1 MASELTQSPSRNNC
15 LIVTCLVFDWF
26 TETNADVE
34 KPTHHNEPTQLLYST
49 EKAGERKLNDDD
61 NMVTDE
67 YGDDCATQPYA
78 MDSDFNTES
87 ATIPVVGVDKSD
99 ANQTTKLSDVEAT
112 QAYCVEDEEE
122 EDSNSSNSQ
131 PLPIGP
137 TSEAD
142 QGDITAATLA
152 YGLEAT
158 QAYNATE
165 KDDETDDEQDQ
176 DDRGSHCNDADPTLA
191 YDLQSTQAYGVSKEV
206 SEEDDNTDDEDNDK
220 NESHR
225 EKVEGLS
232 CELETKIDGRDA
244 VQATIPYGLESTQA
258 YGVGEG
264 DNTDD
269 EDNDKNESHRERVE
283 GMSYELET
291 KVNGG
296 NAVQATMPYGLESTQ
311 AYGADETD
319 DEDSKDWDMEDNRGD
334 KSRGDRVALASG
346 LAETLPYGGHDDD
359 DDNEDKDDENEN
371 KEADESM
378 RQENQATLAYGLE
391 ETQAYDAESNDTGIA
406 HEILYSLVKCGKSCG
421 IHSNLS

>member
-1 MASELTQSPSRNNC
+1 
-15 LIVTCLVFDWF
+15 
-26 TETNADVE
+26 
-34 KPTHHNEPTQLLYST
+34 
-49 EKAGERKLNDDD
+49 
-61 NMVTDE
+61 MVTDE

-112 QAYCVEDEEE
+112 QAYCVEDKEEE

-176 DDRGSHCNDADPTLA
+176 DDWGSHYNDADPTLA
-191 YDLQSTQAYGVSKEV
+191 YDLQSTQAYGVSKEDDNTDDEGNDK
-206 SEEDDNTDDEDNDK
+206 SESHRERVEGQSCELGTKIDGRDAVQTTIPYGLESTQAYGVGEGDNTDDEDNDK
-220 NESHR
+220 SESHR
-225 EKVEGLS
+225 ERVEGKS
-232 CELETKIDGRDA
+232 CELETRVNGRGDA
-244 VQATIPYGLESTQA
+244 VQATMPYGLESTQA

-269 EDNDKNESHRERVE
+269 EDNDKNESCRERVE
-283 GMSYELET
+283 GKSCELET
-291 KVNGG
+291 RVNGQG
-296 NAVQATMPYGLESTQ
+296 DAVQATMPYGLESTQ

-319 DEDSKDWDMEDNRGD
+319 DEDSKDWDMEDSRGD
-334 KSRGDRVALASG
+334 KSRGDGAALASG

-359 DDNEDKDDENEN
+359 DDDDNEDKDDENEK
-371 KEADESM
+371 KEVDENM

-406 HEILYSLVKCGKSCG
+406 YQVLFVLFSKMW
-421 IHSNLS
+421 

>member
-1 MASELTQSPSRNNC
+1 
-15 LIVTCLVFDWF
+15 
-26 TETNADVE
+26 
-34 KPTHHNEPTQLLYST
+34 
-49 EKAGERKLNDDD
+49 
-61 NMVTDE
+61 MVTDE

-122 EDSNSSNSQ
+122 EEDSNSSNSQ

-158 QAYNATE
+158 QAYDATE

-191 YDLQSTQAYGVSKEV
+191 YDLQSTQAYGVSKE
-206 SEEDDNTDDEDNDK
+206 D
-220 NESHR
+220 
-225 EKVEGLS
+225 
-232 CELETKIDGRDA
+232 
-244 VQATIPYGLESTQA
+244 
-258 YGVGEG
+258 

-283 GMSYELET
+283 GKSCELET

-296 NAVQATMPYGLESTQ
+296 DAVQPTMPYGLESTQ

-319 DEDSKDWDMEDNRGD
+319 DEDSKDWDMEDSRGD
-334 KSRGDRVALASG
+334 KSRGDKAALASG
-346 LAETLPYGGHDDD
+346 LAETLPYGGYDDD
-359 DDNEDKDDENEN
+359 DDNEDNDDENDN
-371 KEADESM
+371 KKVDEHV

-406 HEILYSLVKCGKSCG
+406 YQVLFVLFSKMW
-421 IHSNLS
+421 

>member
-1 MASELTQSPSRNNC
+1 
-15 LIVTCLVFDWF
+15 
-26 TETNADVE
+26 
-34 KPTHHNEPTQLLYST
+34 
-49 EKAGERKLNDDD
+49 
-61 NMVTDE
+61 MVTDE

-122 EDSNSSNSQ
+122 EEDSNSSNSQ

-165 KDDETDDEQDQ
+165 KDDETNDEQGQ
-176 DDRGSHCNDADPTLA
+176 DDRGSHCNHADPALA
-191 YDLQSTQAYGVSKEV
+191 YDLQSTQAYGVSKE
-206 SEEDDNTDDEDNDK
+206 D
-220 NESHR
+220 
-225 EKVEGLS
+225 
-232 CELETKIDGRDA
+232 
-244 VQATIPYGLESTQA
+244 
-258 YGVGEG
+258 

-283 GMSYELET
+283 GKSCELET

-296 NAVQATMPYGLESTQ
+296 DAVQATMPYGLESTQ
-311 AYGADETD
+311 AYGANETD
-319 DEDSKDWDMEDNRGD
+319 DEDSKDWDMEDSRGD
-334 KSRGDRVALASG
+334 KSGRDGAALVSG

-359 DDNEDKDDENEN
+359 DDNEDNDDENDN
-371 KEADESM
+371 KKVDEHV

-406 HEILYSLVKCGKSCG
+406 YQVLFVLFSKNVVILWHIYTLKPLVSHHPKCKLRFSGCLQGFLLRRGPSTPTSWQGIYCMQSLK
-421 IHSNLS
+421 LQ

>member
-1 MASELTQSPSRNNC
+1 M
-15 LIVTCLVFDWF
+15 I
-26 TETNADVE
+26 ETNADVE
-34 KPTHHNEPTQLLYST
+34 KPTDHNEPTQLLYST

-78 MDSDFNTES
+78 MDSDFNTEG
-87 ATIPVVGVDKSD
+87 ATIPVVGVDTSD
-99 ANQTTKLSDVEAT
+99 ANRKTKLSDVEAT
-112 QAYCVEDEEE
+112 QAYCVEDEEEGEE

-142 QGDITAATLA
+142 QGDIAAATLA

-158 QAYNATE
+158 QAYNTTE

-191 YDLQSTQAYGVSKEV
+191 YDLQSTQAYGVSKE
-206 SEEDDNTDDEDNDK
+206 DDNTDDEDNDK

-225 EKVEGLS
+225 ERVEGQS

-269 EDNDKNESHRERVE
+269 EDSDKNESCRERVE
-283 GMSYELET
+283 EKSCELET

-296 NAVQATMPYGLESTQ
+296 DAVQVTMTYWFQSIQ
-311 AYGADETD
+311 AYGD
-319 DEDSKDWDMEDNRGD
+319 DVSEDWDMKDSRGD
-334 KSRGDRVALASG
+334 KSRGDGVALASC

-359 DDNEDKDDENEN
+359 DDDNEDNDDENEN
-371 KEADESM
+371 KKVDEHI

-391 ETQAYDAESNDTGIA
+391 ETQAYDAESNDTGIVYQV
-406 HEILYSLVKCGKSCG
+406 LFVLFSKMW
-421 IHSNLS
+421 

>member
-1 MASELTQSPSRNNC
+1 
-15 LIVTCLVFDWF
+15 
-26 TETNADVE
+26 
-34 KPTHHNEPTQLLYST
+34 
-49 EKAGERKLNDDD
+49 
-61 NMVTDE
+61 MVTDE

-78 MDSDFNTES
+78 MDSDFNTEGE
-87 ATIPVVGVDKSD
+87 TIPVVGVDTSD
-99 ANQTTKLSDVEAT
+99 ANQTIKLSDVEAT
-112 QAYCVEDEEE
+112 QAYCVEDEKEE

-137 TSEAD
+137 TSGAN
-142 QGDITAATLA
+142 QGDIAAATLA

-158 QAYNATE
+158 QAYNTTK

-191 YDLQSTQAYGVSKEV
+191 YDLQSTQAYGVSKE
-206 SEEDDNTDDEDNDK
+206 DDNTDDEDNDK

-225 EKVEGLS
+225 ERVEGQS

-269 EDNDKNESHRERVE
+269 EDNDKNESCRERVE
-283 GMSYELET
+283 GKSCELQT

-296 NAVQATMPYGLESTQ
+296 DAVQATMPYGLDSTQ

-319 DEDSKDWDMEDNRGD
+319 DEDSKDWDMANSRGD
-334 KSRGDRVALASG
+334 KSRGDRAALASG

-359 DDNEDKDDENEN
+359 DNENNNDENEN
-371 KEADESM
+371 QKVDELQ
-378 RQENQATLAYGLE
+378 RQENQATVAYGLE

-406 HEILYSLVKCGKSCG
+406 YQVLFVLFSKMW
-421 IHSNLS
+421 

>member
-1 MASELTQSPSRNNC
+1 
-15 LIVTCLVFDWF
+15 
-26 TETNADVE
+26 
-34 KPTHHNEPTQLLYST
+34 
-49 EKAGERKLNDDD
+49 
-61 NMVTDE
+61 MVYTDE

-122 EDSNSSNSQ
+122 EEDSNSSNSQ

-158 QAYNATE
+158 QAYDATE

-191 YDLQSTQAYGVSKEV
+191 YDLQSTQAYGVSKE
-206 SEEDDNTDDEDNDK
+206 DDNTDDEDNDK
-220 NESHR
+220 NESR
-225 EKVEGLS
+225 GERVEGQS

-283 GMSYELET
+283 GQSCELETKIDGRDAVQATIPYGLESTQAYGVGEGDNTDDEDNDKNESHRERVEGKSCELET

-296 NAVQATMPYGLESTQ
+296 DAVQATMPYGLESTQ
-311 AYGADETD
+311 AYGANETD
-319 DEDSKDWDMEDNRGD
+319 DEDSKDWDMEDSRGD
-334 KSRGDRVALASG
+334 KSGRDGAALASG

-359 DDNEDKDDENEN
+359 DDNEDNDDENDN
-371 KEADESM
+371 KKVDEHV

-406 HEILYSLVKCGKSCG
+406 YQVLFVLFSKMW
-421 IHSNLS
+421 

>member
-1 MASELTQSPSRNNC
+1 
-15 LIVTCLVFDWF
+15 
-26 TETNADVE
+26 
-34 KPTHHNEPTQLLYST
+34 
-49 EKAGERKLNDDD
+49 
-61 NMVTDE
+61 MVTDE

-87 ATIPVVGVDKSD
+87 ATIPVVGVDTSD

-112 QAYCVEDEEE
+112 QAYCVEDEKEEEEE

-142 QGDITAATLA
+142 QGDIAAATLA

-158 QAYNATE
+158 QAYNTTE
-165 KDDETDDEQDQ
+165 KDDETDDEQE
-176 DDRGSHCNDADPTLA
+176 DRGSHCNDADPTLA
-191 YDLQSTQAYGVSKEV
+191 YDLQSTQAYGVSKE
-206 SEEDDNTDDEDNDK
+206 DDNTDDEDNDK

-225 EKVEGLS
+225 ERVEGQS
-232 CELETKIDGRDA
+232 CELGTKIIDGRDA

-269 EDNDKNESHRERVE
+269 EDNDKNESRRERVE
-283 GMSYELET
+283 GKSCELET
-291 KVNGG
+291 KVNGRG
-296 NAVQATMPYGLESTQ
+296 DAVQATMPYGLESTQ

-319 DEDSKDWDMEDNRGD
+319 DEDSKDWDMEDSRGDKNRGD
-334 KSRGDRVALASG
+334 GAALASG

-359 DDNEDKDDENEN
+359 DDDEDKDDENEN
-371 KEADESM
+371 KEADERM

-406 HEILYSLVKCGKSCG
+406 HQILFVLFSKMW
-421 IHSNLS
+421 

>member
-1 MASELTQSPSRNNC
+1 
-15 LIVTCLVFDWF
+15 
-26 TETNADVE
+26 
-34 KPTHHNEPTQLLYST
+34 
-49 EKAGERKLNDDD
+49 
-61 NMVTDE
+61 MVTDE

-87 ATIPVVGVDKSD
+87 ATIPVVGVDTND

-112 QAYCVEDEEE
+112 QAYCVEDEKEEEEE

-142 QGDITAATLA
+142 QGDIAAATLA

-176 DDRGSHCNDADPTLA
+176 DDRSPHCNDADPTLA
-191 YDLQSTQAYGVSKEV
+191 YDLQSTQAYGVSKG
-206 SEEDDNTDDEDNDK
+206 DDNTDDEDNDK
-220 NESHR
+220 NESR
-225 EKVEGLS
+225 GKRVEGQS
-232 CELETKIDGRDA
+232 CELQTKIDGRDA

-258 YGVGEG
+258 YGVGQG

-269 EDNDKNESHRERVE
+269 EDSDKNESHWDRVE
-283 GMSYELET
+283 GKSCELET

-296 NAVQATMPYGLESTQ
+296 DAVQATMPYGLESTQ

-319 DEDSKDWDMEDNRGD
+319 DEDSKDWDMADSRGD
-334 KSRGDRVALASG
+334 KRRGDRAALASG

-359 DDNEDKDDENEN
+359 DDNENNDDEIEN
-371 KEADESM
+371 QKVDELQ

-406 HEILYSLVKCGKSCG
+406 YQVLFVLFSKMW
-421 IHSNLS
+421 

>member
-1 MASELTQSPSRNNC
+1 
-15 LIVTCLVFDWF
+15 
-26 TETNADVE
+26 
-34 KPTHHNEPTQLLYST
+34 
-49 EKAGERKLNDDD
+49 
-61 NMVTDE
+61 MVTDE

-122 EDSNSSNSQ
+122 EEDSNSSNSQ

-152 YGLEAT
+152 YGLEAM

-191 YDLQSTQAYGVSKEV
+191 YDLQSTQAYGVSKE
-206 SEEDDNTDDEDNDK
+206 DDNTDDEDNDK
-220 NESHR
+220 NESR
-225 EKVEGLS
+225 GERVEGQS

-269 EDNDKNESHRERVE
+269 EDNDNNESHRERVE
-283 GMSYELET
+283 GKSCELET

-296 NAVQATMPYGLESTQ
+296 GAVQPTMPYGLESTQ

-319 DEDSKDWDMEDNRGD
+319 DEDSKDWDMED
-334 KSRGDRVALASG
+334 SRGDESGRDGAALASG

-359 DDNEDKDDENEN
+359 DDNEDNDDENDN
-371 KEADESM
+371 KKVDEHV

-406 HEILYSLVKCGKSCG
+406 YLVLFVLFSKMW
-421 IHSNLS
+421 

>member
-1 MASELTQSPSRNNC
+1 
-15 LIVTCLVFDWF
+15 
-26 TETNADVE
+26 
-34 KPTHHNEPTQLLYST
+34 
-49 EKAGERKLNDDD
+49 
-61 NMVTDE
+61 MVTDE

-112 QAYCVEDEEE
+112 QAYCVEDEEEE

-191 YDLQSTQAYGVSKEV
+191 YDLQSTQAYGVSKE
-206 SEEDDNTDDEDNDK
+206 DDNTDDEDNDK
-220 NESHR
+220 NESR
-225 EKVEGLS
+225 GERVEGQS
-232 CELETKIDGRDA
+232 CELETKIEGRDA

-283 GMSYELET
+283 GKSCELET

-296 NAVQATMPYGLESTQ
+296 DAVQPTMPYGLESTQ
-311 AYGADETD
+311 AYGANETD
-319 DEDSKDWDMEDNRGD
+319 DEDSKDWDMED
-334 KSRGDRVALASG
+334 SRGDESGRDGAALASG
-346 LAETLPYGGHDDD
+346 LDETLPYGGHDDD
-359 DDNEDKDDENEN
+359 DDNEDNDDENDN
-371 KEADESM
+371 KKVDEHI

-406 HEILYSLVKCGKSCG
+406 YQVLFVLFSKMW
-421 IHSNLS
+421 

>member
-1 MASELTQSPSRNNC
+1 
-15 LIVTCLVFDWF
+15 
-26 TETNADVE
+26 
-34 KPTHHNEPTQLLYST
+34 
-49 EKAGERKLNDDD
+49 
-61 NMVTDE
+61 MVTDE

-78 MDSDFNTES
+78 MDSDFNAES
-87 ATIPVVGVDKSD
+87 ATIPVVGVDTSD

-112 QAYCVEDEEE
+112 QAYCVEDEKEE
-122 EDSNSSNSQ
+122 EDST
-131 PLPIGP
+131 IGP

-142 QGDITAATLA
+142 QGDIAAATLA

-158 QAYNATE
+158 QAYTATE

-176 DDRGSHCNDADPTLA
+176 DDQGSHCDDADPTLA
-191 YDLQSTQAYGVSKEV
+191 YDLQSTQAYGVSKE
-206 SEEDDNTDDEDNDK
+206 DDNTDGEDNDK
-220 NESHR
+220 NESCR
-225 EKVEGLS
+225 EKVEGQS

-269 EDNDKNESHRERVE
+269 EDNDKNESIRERVE
-283 GMSYELET
+283 GTSCELET

-296 NAVQATMPYGLESTQ
+296 DAVQATMPYGLESTQ

-319 DEDSKDWDMEDNRGD
+319 DEDSKDWDMADSRGD
-334 KSRGDRVALASG
+334 ESRGDRVALASG
-346 LAETLPYGGHDDD
+346 LAETQPYGGHDDD

-371 KEADESM
+371 KKVDEHM

-421 IHSNLS
+421 IHSNLSLPKVQIKIQWPLTGVPFRQRLTLLKSRDFGVLDRWLLACEQALLFG